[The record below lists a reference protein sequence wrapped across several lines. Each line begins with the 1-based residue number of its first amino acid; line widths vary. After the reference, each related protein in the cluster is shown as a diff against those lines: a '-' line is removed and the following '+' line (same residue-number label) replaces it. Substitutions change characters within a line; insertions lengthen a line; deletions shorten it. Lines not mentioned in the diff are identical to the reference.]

1 MNDKKK
7 KYILISSIVICLLL
21 IGVYLVNLNSTSVK
35 NSGNTKYIDDV
46 LDKNSVME
54 INIDIDEASF
64 EDLKTNA
71 TAEEYYEV
79 DVTING
85 VTYNSVGIRAKGNS
99 SLTSIARDET
109 TDRYSFKLNFDKY
122 VDGQTYNGIEKYY
135 GSV

>member
-1 MNDKKK
+1 MVKIKKL
-7 KYILISSIVICLLL
+7 ILISVIVICLLL
-21 IGVYLVNLNSTSVK
+21 IVVYLVNLNSTSVK
-35 NSGNTKYIDDV
+35 TSGNTKYIDDV
-46 LDKNSVME
+46 LDKNSVIE
-54 INIDIDEASF
+54 INIDIYEASF
-64 EDLKTNA
+64 EDLKANA

-79 DVTING
+79 DITING
-85 VTYNSVGIRAKGNS
+85 VTYNGVGIRAKENS

>member
-1 MNDKKK
+1 
-7 KYILISSIVICLLL
+7 
-21 IGVYLVNLNSTSVK
+21 
-35 NSGNTKYIDDV
+35 
-46 LDKNSVME
+46 ME

-64 EDLKTNA
+64 EDLKANA

-79 DVTING
+79 DITING
-85 VTYNSVGIRAKGNS
+85 VTYNGVGIRAKENW

>member
-1 MNDKKK
+1 MVKIKKL
-7 KYILISSIVICLLL
+7 ILISVIVICLLL
-21 IGVYLVNLNSTSVK
+21 IVVYLVNLNSTSVK
-35 NSGNTKYIDDV
+35 TSGNTKYIDDV
-46 LDKNSVME
+46 LDKNSVIE
-54 INIDIDEASF
+54 INIDIYEASF
-64 EDLKTNA
+64 EDLKANA

-85 VTYNSVGIRAKGNS
+85 VTYNSVGIRTKGNS